1 MLLTLRKPKAAEPVS
16 APTRPLV
23 IAHRGASYDFAE
35 HTFHAYIAAIAAGV
49 DGLEADVRLTKDAQ
63 LVCMHDRTVSRTSDG
78 DGAVAD
84 YTLEELH
91 ELDFSSWH
99 PRHPQSRARVL
110 PLRSLLELVRDSPR
124 QVDLYLETK
133 HPTRFGGLLEKTLVE
148 LLDEFGWAGTPRHPY
163 SPGAECDFSNR
174 ASIMSFNANAIRRV
188 KLMAPDIP
196 TVQLIDHFIL
206 HRPGGVLPRGV
217 RIAGP
222 RLEVLRKK
230 PSYVER
236 AHALGNRVYV
246 WTVDKPEDIEFVRE
260 LGVDAIITNRP
271 ADVLKQLG

>member
-1 MLLTLRKPKAAEPVS
+1 MLLTLRQPKPADAID
-16 APTRPLV
+16 APARPLV

-35 HTFHAYIAAIAAGV
+35 HTYHAYVAAIAAGA
-49 DGLEADVRLTKDAQ
+49 DALEADVRLTKDAQ
-63 LVCMHDRTVSRTSDG
+63 IVCMHDRTVSRTSDG

-84 YTLEELH
+84 YKLEELR

-99 PRHPQSRARVL
+99 PRHPQSRAKVL
-110 PLRSLLELVRDSPR
+110 PLRSLLELIRDAPR
-124 QVDLYLETK
+124 PVQLMLETK
-133 HPTRFGGLLEKTLVE
+133 HPTRFGGLLEKALVE
-148 LLDEFGWAGTPRHPY
+148 LLDEFGWAGKPRHPY
-163 SPGAECDFSNR
+163 GPDEECDLSNR
-174 ASIMSFNANAIRRV
+174 VTIMSFNANAVRRV

-206 HRPGGVLPRGV
+206 HRPNGVLPRGV

-222 RLEVLRKK
+222 ALEVLRKR

-236 AHALGNRVYV
+236 AHAHGNRVFV
-246 WTVDKPEDIEFVRE
+246 WTVDKPEDVEFVRD

-271 ADVLKQLG
+271 AEVLKQLS